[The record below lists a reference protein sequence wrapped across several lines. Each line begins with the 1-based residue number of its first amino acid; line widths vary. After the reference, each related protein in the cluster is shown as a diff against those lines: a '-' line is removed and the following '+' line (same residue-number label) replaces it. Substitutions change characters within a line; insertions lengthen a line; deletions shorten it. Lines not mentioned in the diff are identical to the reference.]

1 MEQIFTSLR
10 EILVLALPA
19 FFLVLLLHFYLK
31 KVLFLPMERVL
42 DERRRLTE
50 GAVTGSE
57 EAVRAAGEKMRD
69 YEKRLAEARAA
80 IYQDNEAARKQLAD
94 QQAAAL
100 ADARSASAA
109 RVADARA
116 TIAEDVAAARVSLA
130 ADAEQLAVRISDS
143 ILTGKVN

>member
-50 GAVTGSE
+50 GAVAGSE

-69 YEKRLAEARAA
+69 YETRLAEARAA

-100 ADARSASAA
+100 ADARAASAA

-116 TIAEDVAAARVSLA
+116 TIAEDVADARVSLA

>member
-19 FFLVLLLHFYLK
+19 FFLVLLLHVYLK

-42 DERRRLTE
+42 EERRRRTE
-50 GAVTGSE
+50 GSVACSE
-57 EAVRAAGEKMRD
+57 EAVRAAEVKLQD
-69 YEKRLAEARAA
+69 YERRLAEARAL
-80 IYQDNEAARKQLAD
+80 IYQDSEAARKQLAD

-100 ADARSASAA
+100 AEARSTSAA
-109 RVADARA
+109 RVAEARA
-116 TIAEDVAAARVSLA
+116 AISEESANARASLA

-143 ILTGKVN
+143 ILSGKVN